1 MRTAA
6 AHDRTHQ
13 AMGYQAEAARW
24 HHDRAARGQA
34 DDPRVRMMRADAL
47 VRGNHAAA
55 AAGEYLH
62 VALGYVAQRRHQEAL
77 ALAYQVLRLD
87 AGQLACDEV
96 IHALR
101 RIGRPAR
108 DLCARAAAAHLQAGR
123 TDDGL
128 HMLHLGVE
136 LDPRD
141 PDLHRRLAQV
151 YAAHDMVAQAVAH
164 LAEAAHMLLAAG
176 NNAEYVVVAE
186 QLLGLDAQ
194 DLQTLREL
202 PRVYLR
208 MGEPQRA
215 VVKLA
220 DLMRVSPED
229 TVGREILAQAFA
241 VLGRIP
247 SAVSVL
253 ERLVQELASTGRVAE
268 SNAVLERARSW
279 RLDDPE
285 LARAVLAVREP
296 KPTTPRPA
304 LAQTTSG
311 GTVVLHLADLAA
323 APTEVLDLSDD
334 VELEVVE
341 LEVVELEAVEL
352 EEVEGTQRLRMKD
365 LWHVSYGPRRPR
377 RPPARRNAG
386 HRGGGMVIDVTEV
399 DAEDVT
405 LVRRPLA

>member
-6 AHDRTHQ
+6 GHHE
-13 AMGYQAEAARW
+13 GAAR
-24 HHDRAARGQA
+24 QA
-34 DDPRVRMMRADAL
+34 DDPRVRMVRADSL
-47 VRGNHAAA
+47 VRANQAAA

-87 AGQLACDEV
+87 ASQLVGDEATD
-96 IHALR
+96 ALR

-108 DLCARAAAAHLQAGR
+108 DLCARAAAAHLQVGR

-141 PDLHRRLAQV
+141 PELRCQLAQV
-151 YAAHDMVAQAVAH
+151 YAAHHMVAEAVAN
-164 LAEAAHMLLAAG
+164 LAEAGRMLLAAG
-176 NNAEYVVVAE
+176 NNAAYVVVAE
-186 QLLGLDAQ
+186 QLLGLDAR
-194 DLQTLREL
+194 DLETLREL

-215 VVKLA
+215 VVKLG
-220 DLMRVSPED
+220 DLMRVSPDD
-229 TVGREILAQAFA
+229 TLGRETLAQAFA

-247 SAVSVL
+247 SAMSVL
-253 ERLVQELASTGRVAE
+253 ERLVHELASTGRVAE

-296 KPTTPRPA
+296 KPAKPRPA
-304 LAQTTSG
+304 LAQTTSSG
-311 GTVVLHLADLAA
+311 GTVVLRMTDLLAA
-323 APTEVLDLSDD
+323 APTEVVLDLSD
-334 VELEVVE
+334 EV
-341 LEVVELEAVEL
+341 VEL
-352 EEVEGTQRLRMKD
+352 EEVESTQLLRMKD
-365 LWHVSYGPRRPR
+365 LWHVSHAPRRSGPR
-377 RPPARRNAG
+377 RPPARHTAT
-386 HRGGGMVIDVTEV
+386 HRGGAMVLDVIDV

-405 LVRRPLA
+405 LVRRPLARAHA

>member
-1 MRTAA
+1 MRTAP
-6 AHDRTHQ
+6 AHDRTHH
-13 AMGYQAEAARW
+13 ARAHEA
-24 HHDRAARGQA
+24 
-34 DDPRVRMMRADAL
+34 DPRVRMMRADAL
-47 VRGNHAAA
+47 VRGNQAAA

-87 AGQLACDEV
+87 ASQLVCDEV
-96 IHALR
+96 THALR

-123 TDDGL
+123 TDEAL

-141 PDLHRRLAQV
+141 PDLHRQLAQV
-151 YAAHDMVAQAVAH
+151 YAVHHMVAEAVAH
-164 LAEAAHMLLAAG
+164 LAVAGHMLRAAG

-186 QLLGLDAQ
+186 QLLALDAQ
-194 DLQTLREL
+194 HLETLREL

-220 DLMRVSPED
+220 DLMRVSPD
-229 TVGREILAQAFA
+229 DIVGRETLAQAFA

-253 ERLVQELASTGRVAE
+253 ERLVHELASTGRVAE

-296 KPTTPRPA
+296 KPARPRPA
-304 LAQTTSG
+304 LAQTTAAG
-311 GTVVLHLADLAA
+311 GTVVLRMADLLTA
-323 APTEVLDLSDD
+323 APTEVVLDLSDEVVLET
-334 VELEVVE
+334 VELEA
-341 LEVVELEAVEL
+341 VELEAVEL

-365 LWHVSYGPRRPR
+365 LWHVSHAPQRRGPR
-377 RPPARRNAG
+377 RPPARRLAG
-386 HRGGGMVIDVTEV
+386 HRGGMVIDVTDV

-405 LVRRPLA
+405 LVRRPLARAHA